1 MNLLAVHIVDIL
13 PTSWWVG
20 GFIVAIALI
29 GLGARSI
36 GDDEIPRLA
45 LMSAVFFVVSLIH
58 VRFGPTS
65 VHLLLNGLVGVV
77 LGRRATIAIAV
88 GLLLQAVLI
97 GHGGFLAFGVNT
109 CVMALPALLCAGLYI
124 LLKRI
129 PALQR
134 PAGRGIVVAICAAIW
149 SWTALCWIDAALAD
163 HRGELSDWL
172 AHPGQWLTLQPWTI
186 LTVGALSIAISLFER
201 RMENAPDFPIGLLI
215 GELTVLLTIAFNALV
230 LRLALP
236 SQAASTIAV
245 LFAAYLPIAVVE
257 GIVTAT
263 TVGFLSRVAPNMLVD
278 SSSRR

>member
-20 GFIVAIALI
+20 GFIAAIALI
-29 GLGARSI
+29 GLGSRTI

-65 VHLLLNGLVGVV
+65 VHLVLNGLVGVV
-77 LGRRATIAIAV
+77 LGRRATIAIAI

-97 GHGGFLAFGVNT
+97 GHGGILAFGVNT
-109 CVMALPALLCAGLYI
+109 CVMSLPALLCSGLYL

-129 PALQR
+129 SALQR
-134 PAGRGIVVAICAAIW
+134 PVGRGILVAICVALW

-163 HRGELSDWL
+163 HRGELSNWL
-172 AHPGQWLTLQPWTI
+172 AHPSQWLTLQLWTI
-186 LTVGALSIAISLFER
+186 LAVGALGVAIAFVER
-201 RMENAPDFPIGLLI
+201 QMENAPDFPIGLLI
-215 GELTVLLTIAFNALV
+215 GELAVLLTIAINALV

-257 GIVTAT
+257 GIVTAFT
-263 TVGFLSRVAPNMLVD
+263 IGFLSRVAPSMLVG
-278 SSSRR
+278 SSSRS